1 MEIEQELFQRSRIDF
16 DKLLSYGF
24 KLKGKDYLYSK
35 EIMNHMFRVDVRI
48 AEDGQVRGS
57 VYDLAFELEYTNY
70 RIDSHLGEFVA
81 AVKEEFCQILKDIR
95 LSCTMPI
102 YFSSSQ
108 ANRVADL
115 IKERYHDT
123 PVFLWEKF
131 PDYGVFRNSSTEKW
145 YAAIMNINKKKLSIE
160 EDGEVFILNVKL
172 DEKKIS
178 ELLTRVG
185 FYKAYHMNKEKWV
198 SIILDESLSDDELMS
213 YIEESHQFTEQ
224 TNEWLLP
231 ANPKYYDIIHCFS
244 DTDTI
249 FWKQSNNIQIGDIVY
264 LYVAAPYSAIL
275 YQCKVVD
282 IDIPYDYHDKNIS
295 MEKVMKIQCLRE
307 YDKDKFTF
315 KKLQEF
321 GIQMIR
327 GPRKVPDSL
336 HIALNKE

>member
-16 DKLLSYGF
+16 DKLLPYGF
-24 KLKGKDYLYSK
+24 KLEGKDYLYSK

-48 AEDGQVRGS
+48 AEDGQVQGS
-57 VYDLAFELEYTNY
+57 IYDLAFELEYTNY

-81 AVKEEFCQILKDIR
+81 KVKEEFCQVLKDIR
-95 LSCTMPI
+95 LYCAMPV

-108 ANRVADL
+108 TNRVADL
-115 IKERYHDT
+115 IKERYHDI

-131 PDYGVFRNSSTEKW
+131 PDYGVFRNPSTEKW
-145 YAAIMNINKKKLSIE
+145 YAVIMNIDKKKLSMG
-160 EDGEVFILNVKL
+160 EDGEAFILNVKL

-178 ELLTRVG
+178 DLLTRAG
-185 FYKAYHMNKEKWV
+185 FYKAYHMNKEKWI
-198 SIILDESLSDDELMS
+198 SIILDESISDDELMA

-295 MEKVMKIQCLRE
+295 MEKVMKIQCLRT

-321 GIQMIR
+321 GIRMIR
-327 GPRKVPDSL
+327 GPRRVSKAL
-336 HIALNKE
+336 RIELNKK